1 MVTGMENSTTD
12 MASRWGVKRG
22 KMSNVATSIVWH
34 GAPHARTLHRQDE
47 FERSFYSAVTIASPH
62 SRVDQSVI
70 ARERPS
76 QGSLSEAY
84 VESELDQSTISGHGS
99 DALLASEADTRL
111 GKGENKQGGPWSLTQ
126 RELEVLQ
133 LLAEGTTN
141 SEISARLF
149 ISPKTTKNHLAAI
162 FQKLDVTNR
171 TQALVRAVVMGLVSI
186 E

>member
-1 MVTGMENSTTD
+1 MGMSGTSVQWNSAPYAASSLTNETKVAWNYYSHVSMSSPTAQLTGYIEAD
-12 MASRWGVKRG
+12 LYPVK
-22 KMSNVATSIVWH
+22 ATSV
-34 GAPHARTLHRQDE
+34 RTAE
-47 FERSFYSAVTIASPH
+47 GP
-62 SRVDQSVI
+62 I
-70 ARERPS
+70 ARSTSR
-76 QGSLSEAY
+76 EA
-84 VESELDQSTISGHGS
+84 
-99 DALLASEADTRL
+99 
-111 GKGENKQGGPWSLTQ
+111 KQWGPWSLTQ

-141 SEISARLF
+141 SEISDRLF